1 MKTLPAFAF
10 AACLLGG
17 SAAFAHGGS
26 HMSSTTFM
34 GNTTNSMNW
43 HEGHNNHMGDD
54 YTTTMTNS
62 HDDHDHKFDSDHHRD
77 HFRFDRRRRLRVLE
91 AELAELIALAD
102 TTAVTTQ
109 DQTDISDIRY
119 KIEKLK
125 RELATAQAW

>member
-17 SAAFAHGGS
+17 SSAFAHGGS

-43 HEGHNNHMGDD
+43 HDGHTDHLDD
-54 YTTTMTNS
+54 YTTKMTNS
-62 HDDHDHKFDSDHHRD
+62 HDDHDHKFDSDRHHDR
-77 HFRFDRRRRLRVLE
+77 FRFDRRRRLRILE
-91 AELAELIALAD
+91 AELAELTALAD
-102 TTAVTTQ
+102 VTVVTTQ

-125 RELATAQAW
+125 RELATAHAW